1 MKHVLALAGILAL
14 GTTAFGQETPPRIA
28 TTVDLTKGVKAMV
41 VTVNLTFAEG
51 LHGYQNPP
59 SDPFENPV
67 KISISD
73 KRFKIVKISYPKGVP
88 FKQDDAT
95 KGSLVY
101 MGSIAI
107 PVSITVAKGAKIP
120 SSFALP
126 IKISYQ
132 QCSGS
137 TCFPPTVTTLN
148 VQVQT
153 KL

>member
-1 MKHVLALAGILAL
+1 MKQLTALAGILAL
-14 GTTAFGQETPPRIA
+14 GATALGQETPPRIA
-28 TTVDLTKGVKAMV
+28 TNLDLTKGVKAMV
-41 VTVNLTFAEG
+41 LTVNLTFAEG

-67 KISISD
+67 TISISD

-88 FKQDDAT
+88 FKQDDAE

-101 MGSIAI
+101 MGTVAI
-107 PVSITVAKGAKIP
+107 PVTIGVAKGAKVP
-120 SSFALP
+120 ASFTLP
-126 IKISYQ
+126 VKISYQ

-148 VQVQT
+148 IKVQT
-153 KL
+153 KI